1 MVFLII
7 EALDESTAKTLKTW
21 ANGIKREDIQKYFIR
36 NMGNSTYLT
45 EANGE
50 VLALALA
57 LKERSNG
64 KVEIFIAKPLSEL
77 DIPDEIKEVV
87 RCLVERPTV
96 RKELE
101 KVKNLRA
108 RCYTEWKKK

>member
-21 ANGIKREDIQKYFIR
+21 ANGTKREDIQKYFIR

-50 VLALALA
+50 LLALALA

-64 KVEIFIAKPLSEL
+64 KVEIFVVKPLSEL
-77 DIPDEIKEVV
+77 DIPDEIKEVMK
-87 RCLVERPTV
+87 CLVEKPTV

-101 KVKNLRA
+101 KVRNLKA
-108 RCYTEWKKK
+108 RCYIKWRKK